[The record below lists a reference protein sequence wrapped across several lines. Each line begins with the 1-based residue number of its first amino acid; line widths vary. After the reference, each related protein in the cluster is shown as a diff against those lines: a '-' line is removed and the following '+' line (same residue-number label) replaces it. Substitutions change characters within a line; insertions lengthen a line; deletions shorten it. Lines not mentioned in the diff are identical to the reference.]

1 MNREAQLEQ
10 DLQKVDGMERD
21 LVARLEEN
29 ERAFATAKQE
39 QEFAFQTR
47 KNEMEANL
55 VQE

>member
-1 MNREAQLEQ
+1 
-10 DLQKVDGMERD
+10 MERD

-55 VQE
+55 VSEAGTRCAKAPKRQRDG